1 MEKYIYPLNVKT
13 STSEVRLLMEINKIR
28 PTNLQ
33 TEAKK
38 AYEKDLLYYKD
49 KYASFVTRACPAC
62 MLPSNDIYIIKD
74 EFQYSRCRGCA
85 CIYMNPGPT
94 TEIVEEFYSQSQ
106 NYKFWAEKMYPQ
118 SRLERLETI
127 HQDRAKWVLSF
138 LKAHSLPDR
147 TIKILELG
155 AGTGDT
161 LNVISNSN
169 ELQTSCFAFEPNPS
183 MKPLLANNNI
193 QMLTPKDL
201 VDAKFVN
208 YFDVVICFEVL
219 EHILEPQIFL
229 GNVNRNLQ
237 DFGYFFATTPNAQ
250 SLEVQILR
258 EKSTTID
265 IEHISVLAPASIY
278 ALAQKEG
285 FQVLINETSGVFD
298 LELIRKGG
306 GDIFLE
312 LEDSKLKD
320 SKVQEFISASGFS
333 SHQKVIMK
341 KCRTI

>member
-1 MEKYIYPLNVKT
+1 M
-13 STSEVRLLMEINKIR
+13 
-28 PTNLQ
+28 
-33 TEAKK
+33 
-38 AYEKDLLYYKD
+38 
-49 KYASFVTRACPAC
+49 
-62 MLPSNDIYIIKD
+62 
-74 EFQYSRCRGCA
+74 
-85 CIYMNPGPT
+85 
-94 TEIVEEFYSQSQ
+94 
-106 NYKFWAEKMYPQ
+106 
-118 SRLERLETI
+118 
-127 HQDRAKWVLSF
+127 
-138 LKAHSLPDR
+138 
-147 TIKILELG
+147 ELG

-183 MKPLLANNNI
+183 MKPLLASNNI

-278 ALAQKEG
+278 ALAQKSG